1 MEYQHSVMLD
11 STLCKGCTTC
21 VKRCPTEAIR
31 VRDKKAVIIKERCVD
46 CGECI
51 RVCPNHAKKAI
62 VDSLEEVLE
71 KFEYT
76 IAMPAPTLYGQFKGI
91 TDRNMVL
98 TALKR
103 IGFDETFE
111 VSAAAEAISAA
122 THMELLSG
130 RIPHPIISTACP
142 AVLRIIRVRFPSL
155 IPHLLDYRSPME
167 LAARWSRRL
176 AVKKTGLP
184 PEKIGCIFISPCPA
198 KATSAK
204 NPLGTRGSNVD
215 AIVSI
220 AEVYPKLAIAMK
232 KIDKPENL
240 AQSGA
245 VGVGWAVSGG
255 EGEACMEPNNLA
267 ASGVEN
273 TIRILEALEDE
284 KLANV
289 DLIELNACV
298 NGCVGGVLT
307 AENPFIAKARLANL
321 MRHTGPVLP
330 TDGCPVN
337 DMCWDNQIEF
347 DPILR
352 LDDDVSLA
360 MEKMERIKQ
369 VEERLS
375 GMDCGACGAPSCRA
389 LAEDIVM
396 GLAKEE
402 DCIFVAREKIQELLE
417 KKEQE
422 EQKKGCGHDGA

>member
-1 MEYQHSVMLD
+1 
-11 STLCKGCTTC
+11 
-21 VKRCPTEAIR
+21 
-31 VRDKKAVIIKERCVD
+31 
-46 CGECI
+46 
-51 RVCPNHAKKAI
+51 
-62 VDSLEEVLE
+62 LEEVLE

-76 IAMPAPTLYGQFKGI
+76 IAMPAPTLYGQFKNI

-220 AEVYPKLAIAMK
+220 AEVFP
-232 KIDKPENL
+232 
-240 AQSGA
+240 S
-245 VGVGWAVSGG
+245 W
-255 EGEACMEPNNLA
+255 
-267 ASGVEN
+267 
-273 TIRILEALEDE
+273 R
-284 KLANV
+284 
-289 DLIELNACV
+289 
-298 NGCVGGVLT
+298 
-307 AENPFIAKARLANL
+307 
-321 MRHTGPVLP
+321 
-330 TDGCPVN
+330 
-337 DMCWDNQIEF
+337 
-347 DPILR
+347 
-352 LDDDVSLA
+352 SL
-360 MEKMERIKQ
+360 
-369 VEERLS
+369 
-375 GMDCGACGAPSCRA
+375 
-389 LAEDIVM
+389 
-396 GLAKEE
+396 
-402 DCIFVAREKIQELLE
+402 
-417 KKEQE
+417 
-422 EQKKGCGHDGA
+422 